1 LYAPSLWICGT
12 WFAYA
17 VKTQL
22 AGLRAAKI
30 DAELANAAVKA
41 VEALVAKLPPDQA
54 GAAMLKAVDEG
65 GPK

>member
-1 LYAPSLWICGT
+1 MADLGRN
-12 WFAYA
+12 
-17 VKTQL
+17 
-22 AGLRAAKI
+22 AGI
-30 DAELANAAVKA
+30 AELANAAVKA